1 MRAILN
7 RLYVDCSAV
16 KIIRMPANIAIK
28 CSAMIHSKQI
38 AKYSTTTTLIFHKL
52 FCVYIGTTIY
62 CNYCMIMQIFIV
74 YDTITFLS

>member
-16 KIIRMPANIAIK
+16 KIIRMPTNIAIK

-38 AKYSTTTTLIFHKL
+38 AKYSKRFHKL